1 MIYTD
6 QFTTHWVTKI
16 EQFTKI
22 HTPPQRIMSPR
33 NWHQHRSQ
41 QGRHST
47 WEPHESANT
56 TYLSFSSTEPETSGP
71 QSLLA
76 HSYSLQRCGKNKQ
89 YNEIN
94 NQYIKHRVM
103 CPLQIIYVMYLGFL
117 IIFALW
123 GSNCISLSIEAWLSL
138 CVLYPSLCAGYT
150 PLPNLS
156 FFYPS
161 QHIQCQNNWKD
172 DLEFQQFYYLDLP
185 YIYTIEKKKHI
196 DLHS

>member
-47 WEPHESANT
+47 WEPHESAT
-56 TYLSFSSTEPETSGP
+56 
-71 QSLLA
+71 LLICHSPAQILKPA
-76 HSYSLQRCGKNKQ
+76 HSAGSPSQSYSLQRCGKNKQ

-94 NQYIKHRVM
+94 NQYIKHRVT
-103 CPLQIIYVMYLGFL
+103 CPLQIIYVVYLCFL

-138 CVLYPSLCAGYT
+138 CVSFLL
-150 PLPNLS
+150 NLS
-156 FFYPS
+156 WFLILS
-161 QHIQCQNNWKD
+161 THRVVNN
-172 DLEFQQFYYLDLP
+172 
-185 YIYTIEKKKHI
+185 
-196 DLHS
+196 